1 MSALCQKRT
10 LQQKRP
16 LPDYDAPLRSDKK
29 PAKLS
34 AGGGSLMDSDLIVGV
49 IMLVAIVAIVAV
61 VWRERYTRFFD
72 EP

>member
-1 MSALCQKRT
+1 
-10 LQQKRP
+10 
-16 LPDYDAPLRSDKK
+16 
-29 PAKLS
+29 
-34 AGGGSLMDSDLIVGV
+34 MDSDLIVGV